1 MRVSIPHTLGKDEL
15 RRRVTARLGEA
26 EDKARGMLGSL
37 ASVETSWNDE
47 NTLALVVSALGYTIP
62 CTATIT
68 DASLDFEVEIP
79 AGAGFARRM
88 IEAAV
93 REKGE
98 KLVD

>member
-15 RRRVTARLGEA
+15 RRRMTARLGDA
-26 EDKARGMLGSL
+26 EDKAKGLLGSL
-37 ASVETSWNDE
+37 ATIETTWTDAD
-47 NTLALVVSALGYTIP
+47 TLSLLVSAMGYTIP
-62 CTATIT
+62 CTAAIT
-68 DASLDFEVEIP
+68 ETSLDFEVEIP

-98 KLVD
+98 KLVG